1 MLGVEVIVQAAAE
14 AVFWACTR
22 ARRLSCAAARLA
34 RQVRVICRVA
44 AVSGVW
50 RHRVHTTVTDLVTL
64 VDRDGCLGLAGAA
77 PAVPGDGDDVH
88 RRGNAF
94 VCPATVNVAGDA
106 LVSRNL
112 LAFFPRILEDQGVC
126 EVLVAEVRVAL
137 AVP

>member
-50 RHRVHTTVTDLVTL
+50 RHRVHTTVTDLVTSSTATDASASQGRHQRCP
-64 VDRDGCLGLAGAA
+64 VTGMTCIGEAMHSCAQ
-77 PAVPGDGDDVH
+77 
-88 RRGNAF
+88 RR
-94 VCPATVNVAGDA
+94 
-106 LVSRNL
+106 
-112 LAFFPRILEDQGVC
+112 
-126 EVLVAEVRVAL
+126 
-137 AVP
+137 